1 MPRTGTIVSW
11 KSEKGFGFIAPEDGG
26 KEIFVHI
33 KALGSNAR
41 QPEPGTKVT
50 YIEASDNQGR
60 LRAERVELVGAGLKF
75 GSPTKALLMAVAFLF
90 AVAWTVVAGLLPVLF
105 LWFYLGSSVLAFAIY
120 GLDKRAAKSGQRRT
134 PESTLHLLSLL
145 GGWPGAMYAQQLFRH
160 KSVKQPF
167 RTVYWITVVINIGW
181 FCYLVSGHGEWLV
194 YRIVAVARL
203 V

>member
-1 MPRTGTIVSW
+1 MQRTGTIVSW
-11 KSEKGFGFIAPEDGG
+11 KPEKGFGFIAPEDGG

-41 QPEPGTKVT
+41 PPVPGTKVT
-50 YIEASDNQGR
+50 YVESSDNQGR
-60 LRAERVELVGAGLKF
+60 LRAERVELVGAELKF
-75 GSPTKALLMAVAFLF
+75 GSSTKALLMAIAFLF
-90 AVAWTVVAGLLPVLF
+90 AVTWTVVAGMLPVLF
-105 LWFYLGSSVLAFAIY
+105 LWFYLGISVLAFAIY

-181 FCYLVSGHGEWLV
+181 FCYLVSGHGGWLV
-194 YRIVAVARL
+194 YRILAVAGL
-203 V
+203 S